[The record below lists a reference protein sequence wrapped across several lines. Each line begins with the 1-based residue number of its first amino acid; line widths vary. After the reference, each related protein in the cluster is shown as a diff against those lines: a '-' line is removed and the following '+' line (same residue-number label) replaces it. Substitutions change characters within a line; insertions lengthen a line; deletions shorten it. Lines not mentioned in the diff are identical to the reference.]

1 MFFRRG
7 LPGLMVLAIAG
18 CTRRTEVSTPAV
30 QDTATTTSPAPAE
43 TATSRATAGELPLG
57 LALKDDGRTVQLA
70 PGQVVMVSLR
80 ANHTTGYRW
89 VLADSA
95 RGVLAREGDP
105 SYDADSSSGIG
116 AGGFE
121 TWRFR
126 AAHPGRGSIVLDYR
140 RPWEDGK
147 RPETT
152 VRYVIDVR

>member
-1 MFFRRG
+1 MTHLLATLVLVFLLVGCARRSD
-7 LPGLMVLAIAG
+7 VNTQASRDTVA
-18 CTRRTEVSTPAV
+18 TV
-30 QDTATTTSPAPAE
+30 QPAPRAS
-43 TATSRATAGELPLG
+43 TAAPADTLLPMG

-80 ANHTTGYRW
+80 ANHTTGDRW

-95 RGVLAREGDP
+95 RGVLAREGEP
-105 SYDADSSSGIG
+105 SYDADSTSGVG

-126 AAHPGRGSIVLDYR
+126 AAHAGRGAIVLEYR
-140 RPWEDGK
+140 RSWEAGK
-147 RPETT
+147 RAETT